1 MNGVISVTRG
11 ILAGNIKRQVNK
23 DIFIYVA
30 TFVDIVWMISTSQH
44 VRPFIYLLAGKF
56 IEYIDYELFD
66 ALRGQSANSFEGTSF
81 WPTRS
86 VRVGYSAV

>member
-1 MNGVISVTRG
+1 MWNMEMNCVNGVISVTRG

-44 VRPFIYLLAGKF
+44 VRPFIYCERCNFRDERNIGGKH
-56 IEYIDYELFD
+56 
-66 ALRGQSANSFEGTSF
+66 
-81 WPTRS
+81 
-86 VRVGYSAV
+86 